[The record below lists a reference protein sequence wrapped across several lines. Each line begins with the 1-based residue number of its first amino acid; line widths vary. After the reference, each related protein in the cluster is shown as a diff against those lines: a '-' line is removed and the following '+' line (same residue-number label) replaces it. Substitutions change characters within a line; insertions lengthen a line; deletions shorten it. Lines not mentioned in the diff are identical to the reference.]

1 MRDQQEAAAA
11 PLFTLVAE
19 AIAGGNV
26 TRKHTNGPIHG
37 ALERDSTLSM
47 GRWESDDSIPH
58 PQNLRRF
65 SHRMHVISLEGRQS
79 ACVLQVVRMCE
90 QNDESLMI
98 EENTLKWSIKKNLLS
113 IIELLYQYETDP
125 IF

>member
-1 MRDQQEAAAA
+1 
-11 PLFTLVAE
+11 
-19 AIAGGNV
+19 
-26 TRKHTNGPIHG
+26 
-37 ALERDSTLSM
+37 
-47 GRWESDDSIPH
+47 
-58 PQNLRRF
+58 
-65 SHRMHVISLEGRQS
+65 MHVISLEGRQS